1 MSVDGWMSCCRAL
14 LHTLTVVPD
23 YDNLLNFGLTFK
35 KQLAKRTTIS
45 NGIAWV
51 RYIWGFFT
59 VLFFSNVFS
68 EGWQTDLILTLIFAG
83 LTALFYNLR
92 RVRFDDENIYRI
104 YGKREKPVAFAAISR
119 IERSG
124 AKLNSRR
131 MWRLR
136 YDNEGKEDSFL
147 FIDGIF
153 QHGSV
158 KELIQ
163 KVRAVNPGV
172 EIEESYIWN
181 QVEQQKRRKARR
193 KAKKEGKA

>member
-1 MSVDGWMSCCRAL
+1 MS
-14 LHTLTVVPD
+14 
-23 YDNLLNFGLTFK
+23 
-35 KQLAKRTTIS
+35 KRTTIS

-59 VLFFSNVFS
+59 ILFFSNIFS

-83 LTALFYNLR
+83 LTGLFYNLR
-92 RVRFDDENIYRI
+92 RVKFDDGHIYRI
-104 YGKREKPVAFAAISR
+104 YGKRQKVVSFADIKR
-119 IERSG
+119 IEKSG
-124 AKLNSRR
+124 AKLNGRR

-136 YDNEGKEDSFL
+136 YDNDGKEDSFL

-158 KELIQ
+158 KELIK
-163 KVRAVNPGV
+163 KVRAVNPALQV
-172 EIEESYIWN
+172 EESHIWN

-193 KAKKEGKA
+193 QAKREGKA